1 VVSGEVAVQGTS
13 NVASKMNLS
22 RTIPLPPYGQTANPS
37 AMTPHCTTSHR
48 IAARQTALCLT
59 RTHEFF
65 TRVLLKVKSRMELVA
80 EKLVATN
87 PLK

>member
-1 VVSGEVAVQGTS
+1 MVTVAVAVQGS
-13 NVASKMNLS
+13 VVAIVISS
-22 RTIPLPPYGQTANPS
+22 TRTIPLPPLGQTANPS

-65 TRVLLKVKSRMELVA
+65 TRVLLKVKSHMELVA